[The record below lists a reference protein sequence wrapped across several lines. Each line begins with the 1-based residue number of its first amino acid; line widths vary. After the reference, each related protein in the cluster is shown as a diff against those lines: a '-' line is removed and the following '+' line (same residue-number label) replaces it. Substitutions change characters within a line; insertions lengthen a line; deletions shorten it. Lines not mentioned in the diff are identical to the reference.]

1 MQIFACTD
9 FYKADHRRQYP
20 EGTEEIYSNFTPRTS
35 RIDNIDRV
43 VFFGLQYFI
52 KKFLTEEFYKTFFL
66 VDEATAVKQYK
77 RRLDNALGKDAV
89 PVDHVVAL
97 HRLGY
102 LPLEIKALPEGA
114 RVPLQCPMF
123 TVRNT
128 RPEFFWLTN
137 FIETLI
143 SATVWGP
150 CTSATTAFEYR
161 KVFEQFQRM
170 TGGPEWLT
178 KWQGHDFS
186 FRGMFGMEAACMSGA
201 GHLLS
206 FTGTDTIPAIDWLE
220 KYYNADSD
228 KEMIGGSVP
237 ATEHSVQCAGGKED
251 EQETYRRLI
260 TEVYPKG
267 IVSVV
272 SDTWDFWNVVT
283 VILPNL
289 KKEIMARDGKL
300 VIRPDSGDPV
310 KIIVGDPEAV
320 DGSPEHKGL
329 IRCLWDTFGGTLSP
343 TGFKMLD
350 PHIGA
355 IYGDSITLDRQWK
368 ILSGLAKKGFASSNV
383 VLGIGLT

>member
-1 MQIFACTD
+1 
-9 FYKADHRRQYP
+9 
-20 EGTEEIYSNFTPRTS
+20 
-35 RIDNIDRV
+35 
-43 VFFGLQYFI
+43 
-52 KKFLTEEFYKTFFL
+52 
-66 VDEATAVKQYK
+66 
-77 RRLDNALGKDAV
+77 
-89 PVDHVVAL
+89 
-97 HRLGY
+97 
-102 LPLEIKALPEGA
+102 
-114 RVPLQCPMF
+114 
-123 TVRNT
+123 
-128 RPEFFWLTN
+128 
-137 FIETLI
+137 
-143 SATVWGP
+143 
-150 CTSATTAFEYR
+150 
-161 KVFEQFQRM
+161 
-170 TGGPEWLT
+170 
-178 KWQGHDFS
+178 
-186 FRGMFGMEAACMSGA
+186 MEAACMSRA